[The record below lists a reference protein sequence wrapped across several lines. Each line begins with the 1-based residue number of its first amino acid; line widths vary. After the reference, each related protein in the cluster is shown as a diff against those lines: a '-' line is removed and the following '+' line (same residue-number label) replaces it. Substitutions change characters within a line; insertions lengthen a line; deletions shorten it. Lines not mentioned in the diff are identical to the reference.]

1 MNDPQSNISNYTS
14 HQDEDEIDLAKY
26 FQIISDHKWSIMGFA
41 LFVTLLTMIVVSSMD
56 NIYQSTLTLLIE
68 SEAENVVSIDEVY
81 GIPGSIPQYFETQNQ
96 ILQSRKLAEKVIDVL
111 YISIHPDF
119 DPKLQKPGIVKSV
132 FSMLSGDTTTDEVK
146 QAPKYVIRNSIVG
159 RFRQRLKISPRSK

>member
-1 MNDPQSNISNYTS
+1 MNDPESNISNYTS
-14 HQDEDEIDLAKY
+14 HQDEDEIDLVKY

-81 GIPGSIPQYFETQNQ
+81 GIPGSIPQYFENPESNLT
-96 ILQSRKLAEKVIDVL
+96 
-111 YISIHPDF
+111 IS
-119 DPKLQKPGIVKSV
+119 
-132 FSMLSGDTTTDEVK
+132 
-146 QAPKYVIRNSIVG
+146 
-159 RFRQRLKISPRSK
+159 KIG